1 MDRLKLLMDD
11 TDQDLTTQQGVVTLM
26 ESSKSEKEWNDN
38 CDEVKEANGG
48 YPNFWYITIMLSGL
62 ARRVSSKW

>member
-38 CDEVKEANGG
+38 CDEVKEAIRDIRNMKGEIED
-48 YPNFWYITIMLSGL
+48 Y
-62 ARRVSSKW
+62 